1 MRDIMMHLR
10 NPVVQKNLDMV
21 RRIKQT
27 ARYFLEQ
34 RGFAEYDTP
43 ILQQKGGER
52 YNPTFD
58 VQMDGYPVCLGDS
71 PQMYKMLLLHAGYD
85 RYYQFA
91 HCFRPIAHETHRE
104 TRLCEFM
111 QLDLEMQVSSLE
123 ELLSFAQSLLGT
135 ILHALSIHGKISV
148 MDGLTCREIYGDEM
162 KPDCRQNQKDIS
174 VVFLKRMPLTNGEKM
189 PDGTW
194 IPCHHIFAQPS
205 GEIGD
210 MSEAALLQ
218 MTTESFDVVVNGIE
232 VGGGDLRIMQRSL
245 QEQMMDIFHV
255 ETGKYRQYLEQ
266 LDNAGTLQI
275 GGFAFGLER
284 LVQAL
289 SGCSNIRQTVPF
301 YPFDERKNDDA

>member
-1 MRDIMMHLR
+1 MLMRDIMTHLR
-10 NPVVQKNLDMV
+10 DPAVQKNLDMG
-21 RRIKQT
+21 RTIKRT
-27 ARYFLEQ
+27 TRHFLEQ

-52 YNPTFD
+52 YNPTFE
-58 VQMDGYPVCLGDS
+58 VQIDGYPACLGDS

-91 HCFRPIAHETHRE
+91 HCFRPIAHENHCE

-123 ELLSFAQSLLGT
+123 KLLSFAEALLGE
-135 ILHALSIHGKISV
+135 ILDALSIHAEISH
-148 MDGLTCREIYGDEM
+148 MDGLTCREVYGDEM
-162 KPDCRQNQKDIS
+162 QPVCRKNKDTVS
-174 VVFLKRMPLTNGEKM
+174 VIFLKRMPLTNGERM

-194 IPCHHIFAQPS
+194 IPCHHIFALPS
-205 GEIGD
+205 GEITD
-210 MSEAALLQ
+210 LSEETLLQ
-218 MTTESFDVVVNGIE
+218 MTTESFDIVINGIE

-255 ETGKYRQYLEQ
+255 ETEKYGQYLEQ

-275 GGFAFGLER
+275 GGFAFGMER

-289 SGCSNIRQTVPF
+289 SGCNNIRQTVPF
-301 YPFDERKNDDA
+301 YQCYEEN